1 MPLVPVDL
9 AAGEQHRDAYL
20 AINPRR
26 IVPALVLEDG
36 TAIGEVL
43 AIWRYLEDTYPAT
56 PLLGATPK
64 ERALVTMWERRAEL
78 EGFAADLAL
87 RRSAST
93 FKEIAD
99 LFLSEHVG
107 PKRKFSTAQ
116 SYESLLNAYAIPALG
131 NRKAEAV
138 TRAEVAR
145 LHGQIGDRPYQANR
159 LLAVIGSL
167 YTFAERR
174 GLVPESRNPAK
185 KIEKFPEDRRE
196 RFLTPEELERLG
208 AAIREGETVGIAWR
222 EDGDAPKS
230 KHLAK
235 EENQRTLLSPDAA
248 AALRLLVFTGARL
261 REILHLR
268 WDHVDLGRGLLLL
281 PDSKTGRKTIVLNR
295 PALEIL
301 QAHPRSGS
309 YVISGTHPDR
319 PRTDLK
325 KPWSAVCRRAG
336 LEGVRL
342 HDLRHTFASIG
353 AGASLGLPIVGK
365 LLGHSQ
371 AQTTARYAHL
381 DADPL
386 LRAANLIGERIESAM
401 NPPAVTISC
410 RDVADQGELGRS
422 IFGVTQAAG
431 EPTS

>member
-1 MPLVPVDL
+1 MIPVEQGGGATRARVRLTKRAIDQAKPLPKPYFVWDGELKGFGARIDPGGAKTFAVRYRPKGHGASAPKRFITIGRYGALTVDE
-9 AAGEQHRDAYL
+9 ARNRAKE
-20 AINPRR
+20 I
-26 IVPALVLEDG
+26 
-36 TAIGEVL
+36 
-43 AIWRYLEDTYPAT
+43 
-56 PLLGATPK
+56 LGAVATGADP
-64 ERALVTMWERRAEL
+64 
-78 EGFAADLAL
+78 AADLAL

-99 LFLSEHVG
+99 LFLREHVG
-107 PKRKFSTAQ
+107 PKRKMSTAQ
-116 SYESLLNAYAIPALG
+116 DYESLLTTYAIPALG

-145 LHGQIGDRPYQANR
+145 LHDQLKDKPYQANR

-185 KIEKFPEDRRE
+185 KIEKFPEERRE

-248 AALRLLVFTGARL
+248 AALRLLLFTGARL

-268 WDHVDLGRGLLLL
+268 WEHVDLGRGLLLL

-301 QAHPRSGS
+301 QAHPRTGS
-309 YVISGTHPDR
+309 YVIRGTHPDR

-336 LEGVRL
+336 LQGVRL

-401 NPPAVTISC
+401 NPPATTLS
-410 RDVADQGELGRS
+410 AE
-422 IFGVTQAAG
+422 A
-431 EPTS
+431 

>member
-1 MPLVPVDL
+1 M
-9 AAGEQHRDAYL
+9 
-20 AINPRR
+20 
-26 IVPALVLEDG
+26 
-36 TAIGEVL
+36 
-43 AIWRYLEDTYPAT
+43 
-56 PLLGATPK
+56 
-64 ERALVTMWERRAEL
+64 
-78 EGFAADLAL
+78 
-87 RRSAST
+87 
-93 FKEIAD
+93 
-99 LFLSEHVG
+99 
-107 PKRKFSTAQ
+107 STAQ
-116 SYESLLNAYAIPALG
+116 DYESLLTTYAIPALG

-174 GLVPESRNPAK
+174 GLVPENCNPTK

-196 RFLTPEELERLG
+196 RFLTPEELEQLG

-222 EDGDAPKS
+222 EDGDALKS

-248 AALRLLVFTGARL
+248 AALRLLIFTGARL

-281 PDSKTGRKTIVLNR
+281 PELKNRAEDYCVEPPCPRDPAGPSARWLVRHWRRWSR
-295 PALEIL
+295 PAADRSQEALVGRVS
-301 QAHPRSGS
+301 PR
-309 YVISGTHPDR
+309 
-319 PRTDLK
+319 
-325 KPWSAVCRRAG
+325 G

-353 AGASLGLPIVGK
+353 AGASLGLPILGK

-371 AQTTARYAHL
+371 AQTTA
-381 DADPL
+381 
-386 LRAANLIGERIESAM
+386 GTVS
-401 NPPAVTISC
+401 V
-410 RDVADQGELGRS
+410 
-422 IFGVTQAAG
+422 
-431 EPTS
+431 

>member
-1 MPLVPVDL
+1 M
-9 AAGEQHRDAYL
+9 
-20 AINPRR
+20 
-26 IVPALVLEDG
+26 
-36 TAIGEVL
+36 
-43 AIWRYLEDTYPAT
+43 
-56 PLLGATPK
+56 
-64 ERALVTMWERRAEL
+64 
-78 EGFAADLAL
+78 
-87 RRSAST
+87 
-93 FKEIAD
+93 
-99 LFLSEHVG
+99 
-107 PKRKFSTAQ
+107 STAQ
-116 SYESLLNAYAIPALG
+116 DYESLLTTYAIPALG
-131 NRKAEAV
+131 NRKADAL
-138 TRAEVAR
+138 TRAEIAH
-145 LHGQIGDRPYQANR
+145 LHNQLKDKPYQANR

-185 KIEKFPEDRRE
+185 KIEKFPEERRE

-222 EDGDAPKS
+222 EDGAAPKS

-235 EENQRTLLSPDAA
+235 EENQRTLLSPEAA
-248 AALRLLVFTGARL
+248 AALRLLIFTGARL
-261 REILHLR
+261 REILDLR
-268 WDHVDLGRGLLLL
+268 WEHVDLGRGLLLL

-301 QAHPRSGS
+301 QSHPRTGT

-401 NPPAVTISC
+401 NPPAAT
-410 RDVADQGELGRS
+410 RDVADRSELGHS
-422 IFGVTQAAG
+422 IVQVTQAAG
-431 EPTS
+431 EPNTINSINTHILE

>member
-1 MPLVPVDL
+1 MIPVGQGGGATRATVRLTKRAIDQAKL
-9 AAGEQHRDAYL
+9 LPKPYFVWDGELKGFGARID
-20 AINPRR
+20 PRGAKTFAVR
-26 IVPALVLEDG
+26 YRPKGHGASAPKRFITIGRYGALTVDE
-36 TAIGEVL
+36 ARSRAKEI
-43 AIWRYLEDTYPAT
+43 
-56 PLLGATPK
+56 LGAVATGADP
-64 ERALVTMWERRAEL
+64 
-78 EGFAADLAL
+78 AADLAL
-87 RRSAST
+87 RRAAST

-99 LFLSEHVG
+99 LFLKEHVE

-116 SYESLLNAYAIPALG
+116 SYESLLNGYAIPALG

-159 LLAVIGSL
+159 LLAVMGSL

-174 GLVPESRNPAK
+174 GLVPENCNPTR

-196 RFLTPEELERLG
+196 RFLTSDELERLG
-208 AAIREGETVGIAWR
+208 VAIREGETVGIAWR
-222 EDGDAPKS
+222 EDSDEPKS
-230 KHLAK
+230 KHLPR

-248 AALRLLVFTGARL
+248 AALRLLIFTGARL

-268 WDHVDLGRGLLLL
+268 WEHVDLGRGLLLL

-301 QAHPRSGS
+301 QTHPRNGS
-309 YVISGTHPDR
+309 YVIGSTHPDR

-386 LRAANLIGERIESAM
+386 LRAANLIGERIERSM
-401 NPPAVTISC
+401 NPPVATIS
-410 RDVADQGELGRS
+410 AE
-422 IFGVTQAAG
+422 T
-431 EPTS
+431 